1 VYGAEAVRSSLLA
14 AFLPLTPFNSMA
26 YKDLTRA
33 GPRSCY
39 QEFKAKE
46 ADMVWIAAIAMAAVG
61 GFWVKVRRERKAKR
75 SNT

>member
-1 VYGAEAVRSSLLA
+1 
-14 AFLPLTPFNSMA
+14 MA